1 MSWEDILKMGFDASS
16 KKRVKLSPEMEKDI
30 EYVVRKLMGNLTPS
44 EKVKEVLD
52 INSILLDE
60 KGRVV

>member
-1 MSWEDILKMGFDASS
+1 MSWEDILKMSFDASS

-30 EYVVRKLMGNLTPS
+30 EYVVRKLTGDLTMS
-44 EKVKEVLD
+44 EKIKEILD

-60 KGRVV
+60 KEKVV